1 MRAVVSSSSEAG
13 STPFCEALP
22 SAISASA
29 APLTFDEAQCPK
41 ISAVAEPVDAA
52 TDHVLIETL
61 LALSRR
67 GANDEEGTAARLL
80 ARFGGLG
87 RLLNADA
94 DRLSEVPGIDT
105 STTALF
111 AALRAVVVRIV
122 QDQLPRVGLQH
133 SRDALIHYLRV
144 AMAYQRIEQFRVLF
158 FDKNG
163 NLLADEVQHYGT
175 IDHTPVY
182 PREVVRRALMLDAAS
197 VIIAHNHPS
206 NEPRPSTADI
216 NLTSTLNDTLEGVG
230 VTLFDHI
237 VICRS
242 GHSSLRALGLM
253 GRRSRAAA

>member
-1 MRAVVSSSSEAG
+1 MRAVFSSISEA
-13 STPFCEALP
+13 SSIPFCEAHP
-22 SAISASA
+22 SAISVSA
-29 APLTFDEAQCPK
+29 ATSSFDEAQCPT
-41 ISAVAEPVDAA
+41 ISAEAELADAA
-52 TDHVLIETL
+52 TDRVLIETL

-67 GANDEEGTAARLL
+67 GTSDQDGTADRLL

-94 DRLSEVPGIDT
+94 DRLSEIPGVDT

-111 AALRAVVVRIV
+111 AALRAVVVRIAEN
-122 QDQLPRVGLQH
+122 QLPRVGLQH
-133 SRDALIHYLRV
+133 ACDPLIHYLRV
-144 AMAYQRIEQFRVLF
+144 TMAYQRIEHFRVLF
-158 FDKNG
+158 FDHSG
-163 NLLADEVQHYGT
+163 TLLADQVQHYGT

-182 PREVVRRALMLDAAS
+182 PREVVRRALLLDAAS

-216 NLTSTLNDTLEGVG
+216 HLTRTLSDTLEDVG

-242 GHSSLRALGLM
+242 GHSSLLALGLI
-253 GRRSRAAA
+253 GKRSRAAA

>member
-1 MRAVVSSSSEAG
+1 MRAVVSSSSEANA
-13 STPFCEALP
+13 TPFSGSLL
-22 SAISASA
+22 SAISVSV
-29 APLTFDEAQCPK
+29 APLTFDEAQCPT
-41 ISAVAEPVDAA
+41 ISAEAELADVA
-52 TDHVLIETL
+52 TDRVLIETL
-61 LALSRR
+61 LAISGRDTS
-67 GANDEEGTAARLL
+67 DEDGTADRLL

-94 DRLSEVPGIDT
+94 DRLSEIPGVDT

-111 AALRAVVVRIV
+111 AALRAVVVRIAEY
-122 QDQLPRVGLQH
+122 QLPRVGLQH
-133 SRDALIHYLRV
+133 ACDPLIHYLRV
-144 AMAYQRIEQFRVLF
+144 TMAYQRIEHFRVLF
-158 FDKNG
+158 FDHSG

-182 PREVVRRALMLDAAS
+182 PREVVRRALLLEAAS

-216 NLTSTLNDTLEGVG
+216 HLTRTLSDTLEDVG

-242 GHSSLRALGLM
+242 GHSSLRALGLL
-253 GRRSRAAA
+253 GKRSRAAA